1 MRCAEVIF
9 VLEIRTS
16 YELERTKAPP
26 RRFASVSEWCRLWG
40 SPKLRTRSG
49 PCLSPETDTKLSE
62 TCRSNRMLSAAASRN
77 CVEVLHRDVPRRFT
91 HLSVEIVVR
100 ITLIWPTTV

>member
-1 MRCAEVIF
+1 
-9 VLEIRTS
+9 
-16 YELERTKAPP
+16 
-26 RRFASVSEWCRLWG
+26 
-40 SPKLRTRSG
+40 
-49 PCLSPETDTKLSE
+49 
-62 TCRSNRMLSAAASRN
+62 MLSAAASRN